1 MVWTQLNFVG
11 TSPKGISNHKG
22 VADNNGRI
30 VVFGGYNVHKYIIF
44 FCILFIL

>member
-22 VADNNGRI
+22 VADNDGRI
-30 VVFGGYNVHKYIIF
+30 VVFGGYNVYNLINFSIY
-44 FCILFIL
+44 LF